1 VEAMIQSYSGRRL
14 QAIACDFWDGT
25 EAQCDLFQNVAGI
38 DFPVLQ
44 QCSGLGAPNMFA
56 CTYHYVFVIDHE
68 GIVRYRGTNLTA
80 ANLIIGQALDV
91 LEAGLVGVD
100 DAPPP
105 AVTLEAAYPNP
116 FNPSVRIP
124 FRLAADAPAVLDIV
138 DVRGRVVRVLA
149 NGSYAAGRHE
159 VVWDGTNAAG
169 QRMPSGAYLARLR
182 SGGVTQARLVSLV
195 K

>member
-1 VEAMIQSYSGRRL
+1 MMNSYSGRRL
-14 QAIACDFWDGT
+14 EALACDFWDGN
-25 EAQCDLFQNVAGI
+25 EAQCDLFQNAAGI
-38 DFPVLQ
+38 SFPVLQ

-56 CTYHYVFVIDHE
+56 CTYHYMFVLDHN

-91 LEAGLVGVD
+91 LEAELVGVD
-100 DAPPP
+100 DAPSA
-105 AVTLEAAYPNP
+105 AVVLEAAYPNP

-124 FRLAADAPAVLDIV
+124 FRLAADAPAVLDIL
-138 DVRGRVVRVLA
+138 DMRGRVVRVLA
-149 NGSYAAGRHE
+149 TETYAAGRHE
-159 VVWDGTNAAG
+159 VVWDGTDAAG

-182 SGGVTQARLVSLV
+182 SGGVEQARLVSLV